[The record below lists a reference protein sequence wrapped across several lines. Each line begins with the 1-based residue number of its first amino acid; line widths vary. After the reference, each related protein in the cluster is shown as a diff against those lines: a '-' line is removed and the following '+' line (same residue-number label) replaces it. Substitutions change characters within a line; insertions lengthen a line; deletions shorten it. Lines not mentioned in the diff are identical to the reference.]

1 MELGDYSIHIR
12 DDVKDF
18 GTLSRMADETV
29 NQPPGPVPLPRA
41 ALGRL
46 RVALDETF
54 AQASREA
61 GLSAQ
66 QAELLCAAMMR
77 QCSIGD
83 LARALHCDRSNVSR
97 LVDRAAAR
105 GLVYRRGGQPDKRV
119 TVIELTPDGERL
131 AGRFIETLESK
142 LGPLLESWSAE
153 RQQAAAETLSAIA
166 EVLERATSQEAAP
179 ERAPAAPPAG
189 AWVVGGR

>member
-1 MELGDYSIHIR
+1 MPR
-12 DDVKDF
+12 
-18 GTLSRMADETV
+18 
-29 NQPPGPVPLPRA
+29 PVSLPQA

-54 AQASREA
+54 AQASRES

-66 QAELLCAAMMR
+66 HAELLCAAMMR

-83 LARALHCDRSNVSR
+83 LAHVLHCDRSNVSR
-97 LVDRAAAR
+97 LVDRAASR
-105 GLVYRRGGQPDKRV
+105 GLVYRRGAESDGRV

-131 AGRFIETLESK
+131 AQRFIETLESK
-142 LGPLLESWSAE
+142 LEPLLATWSTK
-153 RQQAAAETLSAIA
+153 RQQQAAETLTALAETLESAA
-166 EVLERATSQEAAP
+166 GGS
-179 ERAPAAPPAG
+179 PAADRTTPEPPAG